1 MIIRRSNYLMDW
13 RFCIF
18 PWDRTA
24 NKLIFFIIDALDVS
38 NEQNDLYSDFM
49 TFLTVVIIACNAAES
64 KDHLKNIHIHRAV
77 ERGGYW
83 GGAAPPKIG
92 RFRIFGKLDARLD
105 VYSEIKNMC
114 IHLT

>member
-24 NKLIFFIIDALDVS
+24 NKLIIFIIDVLDVS

-49 TFLTVVIIACNAAES
+49 TLTVVIIACNAAES

-77 ERGGYW
+77 GRGGI
-83 GGAAPPKIG
+83 GGVRHPPKIG